1 MKRTLNLTMPETWDQ
16 LTCKQLLFVC
26 RMFLQQ
32 LTEHEFKLR
41 VFIKLTGIS
50 TLPQKVIAE
59 HVYYF
64 FRKANTRFSL
74 TVDELHW
81 FIQSAAFL
89 LNEVQLTVNHLPVIK
104 FFGMRLHGPANKGYN
119 ITMLEYIHA
128 EAAVYAWH
136 KTKKPEHLLKLCAI
150 LYRPAK
156 PAVKQRAIDF
166 DGDKRQPFNDFTY
179 QRCIKWFR
187 LLPRAKVFAVYLFYM
202 GFKNALVKAHP
213 AVFSN
218 APVSSEPLNPTESLQ
233 QLVFG
238 LNGGDITR
246 NNDILRKPVWEIF
259 KQLEYNAGIN
269 IAIARQMKQRK

>member
-1 MKRTLNLTMPETWDQ
+1 MPETWDQ
-16 LTCKQLLFVC
+16 LTRKQLLFVC
-26 RMFLQQ
+26 RLFMQE

-41 VFIKLTGIS
+41 AFIKLTGIS

-64 FRKANTRFSL
+64 FRKGSTRFSL
-74 TVDELHW
+74 TVEELHW
-81 FIQSAAFL
+81 FIQSASFL
-89 LNEVQLTVNHLPVIK
+89 LDEVKITINHLPVIK
-104 FFGMRLHGPANKGYN
+104 IFGFGYYGPSNKGYN

-128 EAAVYAWH
+128 ETAVYAWH
-136 KTKKPEHLLKLCAI
+136 KTKKAEHLKKLFAI
-150 LYRPAK
+150 LYRPVK
-156 PAVKQRAIDF
+156 PASKRFSVDF

-179 QRCIKWFR
+179 HRRVKWCR
-187 LLPRAKVFAVYLFYM
+187 LVPTDKVFAVYLFYM

-213 AVFSN
+213 GVFSN

-246 NNDILRKPVWEIF
+246 NDEILKRPVWEIF
-259 KQLEYNAGIN
+259 KQLEYNAKLN
-269 IAIARQMKQRK
+269 RELKKQK